1 MVNSVVIGNCI
12 AVGAGSSPSDSPAA
26 PGYRFTVNT
35 ATTDRSSSNADQFKL
50 PTVSAG
56 SYNAVVLW
64 GDGQSDTIT
73 SYNQSEV
80 THTYASSGT
89 YTVDIKGSF
98 VGHSYVGGDAIKVV
112 DLQNWGGTN
121 LTINN
126 TAAFQGCTNMSISAT
141 DTCTLTGD
149 LSSCFR
155 STDITGGL
163 SGWDFTNVT
172 SFASALTGNSNWNED
187 ISSWSIGNCG
197 SFGFSS
203 TAMSTANYDA
213 LLIAWE
219 AQSVQVAVNFD
230 TSAQYTSGGAAEA
243 ARTSLTGKP
252 NSWRI
257 IDGGPA

>member
-1 MVNSVVIGNCI
+1 MPIIIGNRI
-12 AVGAGSSPSDSPAA
+12 LLGNEGTAA
-26 PGYRFTVNT
+26 AAPDIPGYRFTVNT

-80 THTYASSGT
+80 THTYSSSGT

-98 VGHSYVGGDAIKVV
+98 VGHSYVGGDALKVMS
-112 DLQNWGGTN
+112 LQNWGGTN

-126 TAAFQGCTNMSISAT
+126 TAAFQGCANMSISAT

-155 STDITGGL
+155 STNITGGL

-172 SFASALTGNSNWNED
+172 SFTAGLTGITNWNED
-187 ISSWSIGNCG
+187 ISSWSISNCG
-197 SFGFSS
+197 SFGFFG

-243 ARTSLTGKP
+243 ARTSLIGKP

-257 IDGGPA
+257 SDGGPA